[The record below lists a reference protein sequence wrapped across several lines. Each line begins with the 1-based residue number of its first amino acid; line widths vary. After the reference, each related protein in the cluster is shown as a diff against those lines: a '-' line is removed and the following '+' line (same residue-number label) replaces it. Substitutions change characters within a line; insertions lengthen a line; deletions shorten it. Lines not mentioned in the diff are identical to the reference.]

1 MKNEVYTNLPYPKK
15 LKEILLCQSSLDIIM
30 NDKKDAWLRVT
41 GFYKNYFDGADMIKI
56 DNGAG
61 DNMYILF
68 SKNGVIIK
76 GFDHES
82 VLSPYNNEKEEIAKG
97 IYDSV
102 PAELM
107 KLLHDES
114 IEMDDVTFCIWR
126 GMNDSNWKR
135 GNVVVPENYEKDDG
149 GEEFLLGYIFHDA
162 DSWTDWAKDYY
173 GKKIQLEYVK
183 KIYEHKDITREIIEK
198 INPERNSDEVI
209 EELKNIGY
217 II

>member
-1 MKNEVYTNLPYPKK
+1 MKNKGYINLPDPKK

-30 NDKKDAWLRVT
+30 NNKEDAWLRVT
-41 GFYKNYFDGADMIKI
+41 VFYKNYFDGTDMVKI

-68 SKNGVIIK
+68 SRDGVIIK

-82 VLSPYNNEKEEIAKG
+82 ILSPYNNEKEEIAKG

-107 KLLHDES
+107 KLLKDES
-114 IEMDDVTFCIWR
+114 IEMNDVTFCIWR
-126 GMNDSNWKR
+126 GKNDSSWKK
-135 GNVVVPENYEKDDG
+135 GNVVVPEDYEEDDD
-149 GEEFLLGYIFHDA
+149 GEEFLLGYIFDDA

-173 GKKIQLEYVK
+173 GKKIPLEYVK
-183 KIYEHKDITREIIEK
+183 KVYEHDDITEEIIKK
-198 INPERNSDEVI
+198 INPERNAYEAI
-209 EELKNIGY
+209 EELKNIF
-217 II
+217 